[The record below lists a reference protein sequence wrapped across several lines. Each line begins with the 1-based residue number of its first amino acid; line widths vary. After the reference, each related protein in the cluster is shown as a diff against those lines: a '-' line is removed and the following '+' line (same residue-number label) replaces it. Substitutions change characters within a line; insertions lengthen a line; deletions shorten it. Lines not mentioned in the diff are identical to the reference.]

1 MQHLLSV
8 NVTFHQTLVQEN
20 TRLVSD
26 LQILVDEALTKKQT
40 RLPAATVLFLS
51 TSNGLCKTANIARV

>member
-8 NVTFHQTLVQEN
+8 NVTFHQTLEQEN

-26 LQILVDEALTKKQT
+26 LQILVDEALTKKT
-40 RLPAATVLFLS
+40 NPFASSHRALS
-51 TSNGLCKTANIARV
+51 KHFKWIMQDST